1 MGPIPLPVIEDP
13 VLFRQYRAF
22 TAALAA
28 SSHEGFQSMWLQKI
42 AEVIRA
48 AYQKESKEYAWT
60 KTEKPCE

>member
-1 MGPIPLPVIEDP
+1 MPVIEDP

-48 AYQKESKEYAWT
+48 AYQKESVKHAWT
-60 KTEKPCE
+60 HPEEPH